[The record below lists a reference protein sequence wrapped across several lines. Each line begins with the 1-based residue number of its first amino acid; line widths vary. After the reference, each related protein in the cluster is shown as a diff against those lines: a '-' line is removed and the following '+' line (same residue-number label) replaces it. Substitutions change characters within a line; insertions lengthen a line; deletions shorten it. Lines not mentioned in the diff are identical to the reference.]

1 MSPSKP
7 LLRPESEDDGYQYLT
22 LLRWMCRNA
31 ADEERRRA
39 NALPPGPHGADE
51 FVYLARLDRD
61 PNDWQP
67 YALGVRE
74 YHGLDKTDYYTMSA
88 QGITH
93 FLDGAQPEFITAERW
108 ELEVANYKKIKSLT
122 VFRTYKKWKSWKL
135 WRKSVMSAKMQRAA
149 SVLEK
154 NLFVLDPVFAPT
166 IDKVRDACRELS
178 KKRLSKVR
186 TGEVRTLGAFVDEVK
201 EAREEMTEEFARFSA
216 EQTATVSD
224 ACQRSL
230 DAMEARLEE
239 FYGDDLPCTD
249 RVDRVSG
256 HGSAGPSSPAAGRIS
271 ATGSKLGSK
280 RGPGS
285 EDAAQYAYTVAAT
298 RRTEQRRC
306 LTFVK
311 LMDYVMCDT
320 MHDMLLDSVNDVLS
334 ATKQCEEDQFEMPK
348 PPYRLHKPRLKVQS
362 AMKRMFRKIT
372 QENRRQSA
380 SKKVREAAKENQLM
394 DTIKDRQM
402 QARHEKE
409 DDELNRFE
417 PKFPVLPQFG

>member
-1 MSPSKP
+1 MSAPAMGATQLSYETTVRSSAPARVGGSVTPAPLTPTGNASPSNGNASPSKP
-7 LLRPESEDDGYQYLT
+7 SPWPESEDDGYRYLT
-22 LLRWMCRNA
+22 LLRWMVRNA
-31 ADEERRRA
+31 ADEERRVA

-74 YHGLDKTDYYTMSA
+74 YHGVDRTDYYTMSA

-93 FLDGAQPEFITAERW
+93 FLDGVQPEFITAERW

-178 KKRLSKVR
+178 EKRLSKVR

-239 FYGDDLPCTD
+239 FYGDDLD
-249 RVDRVSG
+249 R
-256 HGSAGPSSPAAGRIS
+256 
-271 ATGSKLGSK
+271 K
-280 RGPGS
+280 
-285 EDAAQYAYTVAAT
+285 
-298 RRTEQRRC
+298 
-306 LTFVK
+306 
-311 LMDYVMCDT
+311 
-320 MHDMLLDSVNDVLS
+320 SVV
-334 ATKQCEEDQFEMPK
+334 
-348 PPYRLHKPRLKVQS
+348 
-362 AMKRMFRKIT
+362 
-372 QENRRQSA
+372 
-380 SKKVREAAKENQLM
+380 
-394 DTIKDRQM
+394 
-402 QARHEKE
+402 
-409 DDELNRFE
+409 
-417 PKFPVLPQFG
+417 

>member
-1 MSPSKP
+1 M
-7 LLRPESEDDGYQYLT
+7 
-22 LLRWMCRNA
+22 
-31 ADEERRRA
+31 A

-74 YHGLDKTDYYTMSA
+74 YHGVDRTDYYTMSA

-166 IDKVRDACRELS
+166 IDKIRDACRELS

-201 EAREEMTEEFARFSA
+201 EARG
-216 EQTATVSD
+216 
-224 ACQRSL
+224 
-230 DAMEARLEE
+230 
-239 FYGDDLPCTD
+239 GDDGGVCAVQRGAD
-249 RVDRVSG
+249 CDGERRVSTVPRRDG
-256 HGSAGPSSPAAGRIS
+256 GAPGGVLRRRPPVAPTAWTGSPATDPRARP
-271 ATGSKLGSK
+271 
-280 RGPGS
+280 R
-285 EDAAQYAYTVAAT
+285 
-298 RRTEQRRC
+298 
-306 LTFVK
+306 
-311 LMDYVMCDT
+311 
-320 MHDMLLDSVNDVLS
+320 
-334 ATKQCEEDQFEMPK
+334 
-348 PPYRLHKPRLKVQS
+348 PRLGGG
-362 AMKRMFRKIT
+362 A
-372 QENRRQSA
+372 RR
-380 SKKVREAAKENQLM
+380 
-394 DTIKDRQM
+394 
-402 QARHEKE
+402 
-409 DDELNRFE
+409 
-417 PKFPVLPQFG
+417 GG